1 MKGENRTDI
10 EYPKGLFTEVVLSF
24 LEYKRSLGYK
34 YDDGRMYTL
43 RSILKKLNSYKRDKA
58 NLTKEMVFDVIEKR
72 ENESDETQIVRVTL
86 IRQLAIFMEIKGYEA
101 YILPPYFI
109 TYKKTIFKAFIY
121 TEDEIIRLINVC
133 DEYCKNSN
141 TLSLSSQT
149 VYPFF
154 IRVLYGGGLR
164 ISEALRL
171 KGQDVDLKKRS
182 LFIRESKCYK
192 SRYIP
197 MSNSLVNCLRTYEE
211 LKKERCIQSNDDSYF
226 PSPDGYRFSKSA
238 VSRMIKMW
246 ICQSQVRKTDEG
258 VYPRIH
264 DLRHTAAVRILE
276 NLDKNG
282 QDLNINIPLLSV
294 FLGHDNIVETE
305 QYLQFP
311 VYSFNRINEQPLI
324 NSIIPEVGNEY
335 EK

>member
-10 EYPKGLFTEVVLSF
+10 EYPKGLFTDVVVSF

-34 YDDGRMYTL
+34 YDDGRMYSL
-43 RSILKKLNSYKRDKA
+43 RNILKELNGYSGDKA
-58 NLTKEMVFDVIEKR
+58 ELTKEMVFNIIEKQ
-72 ENESDETQIVRVTL
+72 ENEADETQIIRVTL
-86 IRQLAIFMEIKGYEA
+86 IRQLAIFMKIKGYEA
-101 YILPPYFI
+101 FILPPHFI
-109 TYKKTIFKAFIY
+109 TYKKTVFKAFIY
-121 TEDEIIRLINVC
+121 TEDEITRLINVC
-133 DEYCKNSN
+133 DEYCKNRN

-171 KGQDVDLKKRS
+171 KNQDVDLKNRS
-182 LFIRESKCYK
+182 LFIKESKNYK

-197 MSNSLVNCLRTYEE
+197 LSNSLVNCLRTYEE
-211 LKKERCIQSNDDSYF
+211 LKKERCIRSKDDSYF

-238 VSRMIKMW
+238 VSRMIKIW
-246 ICQSQVRKTDEG
+246 ICQSQVRKTGEG

-276 NLDKNG
+276 KLDKTG
-282 QDLNINIPLLSV
+282 QDLNINIPLLAV
-294 FLGHDNIVETE
+294 FLGHDSIIETE

-324 NSIIPEVGNEY
+324 DSIIPEVGNEY